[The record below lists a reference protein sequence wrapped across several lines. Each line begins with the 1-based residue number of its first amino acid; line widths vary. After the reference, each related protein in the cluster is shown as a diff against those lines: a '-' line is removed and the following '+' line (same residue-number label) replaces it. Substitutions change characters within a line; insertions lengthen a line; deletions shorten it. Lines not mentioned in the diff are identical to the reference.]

1 MRRLTILAL
10 GLAITACN
18 NNNNKET
25 HNSQQ
30 QDAAADSVY
39 YSDIIRPVTDSLEK
53 FPDNPPL
60 YYRRA
65 LLLFNTHPELSLK
78 DFEKAAA
85 LDTANVEYW
94 AGAGEASLATGNNKK
109 AIDLFSRALKGAPEY
124 SYLRYKLASALVE
137 DKQYPQADSLAD
149 ILTHSADAK
158 DQAYYL
164 KARIAEDHK
173 DTANAIQHLR
183 MAVSVAG
190 DHPEY
195 EALMEL
201 GDLLRTR
208 KNTDGLQ
215 FYQMAFKLD
224 STNAEPIYAFG
235 RFQED
240 LNNKDAAIT
249 AYRKAII
256 SDPGY
261 ESAYMALGDIY
272 RKSGNWKDAYV
283 FYNLAAKAAPTDADA
298 YFNRALSQ
306 ENLGKKEMALED
318 YYKASSFRKDFK
330 AAKEAITRLNG
341 K

>member
-10 GLAITACN
+10 GLAISACN
-18 NNNNKET
+18 NNNKDNK
-25 HNSQQ
+25 NSQQ
-30 QDAAADSVY
+30 QQNAAADSVY

-94 AGAGEASLATGNNKK
+94 AGAGEAALASSNNKK
-109 AIDLFSRALKGAPEY
+109 AAELFTRALKGAPEY
-124 SYLRYKLASALVE
+124 SYLRYKLATAQVL
-137 DKQYPQADSLAD
+137 DKHYQQADSIAD
-149 ILTHSADAK
+149 ILTRSADAK

-173 DTANAIQHLR
+173 DTSATIQHLR
-183 MAVSVAG
+183 MAVSAAG

-201 GDLLRTR
+201 GDLLRAQ
-208 KNTDGLQ
+208 KNPDGLQ
-215 FYQMAFKLD
+215 YYQLAYRLD
-224 STNAEPIYAFG
+224 SVNAEPIYAYG

-240 LNNKDAAIT
+240 LNKKDAAIT
-249 AYRKAII
+249 AFRKAII

-261 ESAYMALGDIY
+261 EAAYMALGDIY
-272 RKSGNWKDAYV
+272 RKDGNWKDAYV

-298 YFNRALSQ
+298 YFNRALCQ
-306 ENLGKKEMALED
+306 ENLGKKDMALED
-318 YYKASSFRKDFK
+318 YSKASSFRKDFK
-330 AAKEAITRLNG
+330 AAKEAISRLS
-341 K
+341 KK